1 MLFRSG
7 WRRDL
12 AFDCAQVA
20 EDPNQGRFLEGGAS
34 LTGMDTGE
42 REGEELECM
51 QTNVSFG
58 VRGVETGDRGTRVK
72 RFWVFFPSSKW
83 AEVGC

>member
-1 MLFRSG
+1 
-7 WRRDL
+7 
-12 AFDCAQVA
+12 
-20 EDPNQGRFLEGGAS
+20 
-34 LTGMDTGE
+34 MDTGE
-42 REGEELECM
+42 SEGEELECM